1 MRRWRHG
8 RRRTLS
14 SRMGRNNVS
23 RPPSRGAA
31 FEYVAAVGAL
41 SDHAGGLDGRCW
53 MKIEVKKL
61 EKVIA
66 TSGKPS

>member
-1 MRRWRHG
+1 
-8 RRRTLS
+8 
-14 SRMGRNNVS
+14 MGRNNVS